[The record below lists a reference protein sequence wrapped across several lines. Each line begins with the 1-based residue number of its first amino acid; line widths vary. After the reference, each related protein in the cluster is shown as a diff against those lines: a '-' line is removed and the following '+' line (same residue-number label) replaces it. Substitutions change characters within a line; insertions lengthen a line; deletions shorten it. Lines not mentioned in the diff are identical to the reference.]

1 LKLLLDFSFW
11 DLFWLCVKVVAAS
24 FVVRWAYVSIKSHW
38 FGPDEEDEDEE
49 EEQGEDTE
57 EEEDDDEDE
66 DDVAI
71 FEGERIFHVG
81 AVRSGQTRI
90 VVATDE
96 DEAKRI
102 GARVL
107 ETNEGDLVAS
117 EVYDHVARA
126 EDR

>member
-1 LKLLLDFSFW
+1 MTAEIRSIDKYDRVNW
-11 DLFWLCVKVVAAS
+11 VTVVAMS
-24 FVVRWAYVSIKSHW
+24 
-38 FGPDEEDEDEE
+38 
-49 EEQGEDTE
+49 
-57 EEEDDDEDE
+57 
-66 DDVAI
+66 
-71 FEGERIFHVG
+71 IFHVG